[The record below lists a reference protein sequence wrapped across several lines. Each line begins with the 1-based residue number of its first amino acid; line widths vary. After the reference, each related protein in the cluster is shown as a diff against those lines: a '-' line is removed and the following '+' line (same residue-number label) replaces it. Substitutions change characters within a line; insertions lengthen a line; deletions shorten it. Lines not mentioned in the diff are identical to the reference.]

1 MAFWFF
7 LSLLMTQPAPT
18 GILKT
23 SELKPGM
30 KGYGL
35 TVFSGETPVRF
46 DVEVISVMRRSLLD
60 QDLILVRCSH
70 PILEH
75 AGVIAGMSG
84 SPIYINGK
92 FAGGL
97 GYGYQFAKDPI
108 ALLTPAEDIVNTT
121 RRPVQNLDPWGRP
134 PTSSADAWTQ
144 RVRQSIMA
152 AHNPL
157 VHTQGESLIR
167 PLGVS
172 LAVSGVPAGQFGDLF
187 PMLSHLGPAAPSGA
201 GGSQEG
207 PARPYVPG
215 GPVAIWLVSG
225 DINVAAIGTVTYVE
239 GDRVAVFSH
248 PFLSMGEMRLPAGH
262 ATIHTVIARASNSM
276 KLGTFTQRKGAL
288 IKDEQATVVLDQA
301 ADPGFL
307 PVTVSVIAP
316 GEKAKTYNFNV
327 ARHRLLSANLSAS
340 LVRVSMNRLAQNVTD
355 LTYTV
360 DHEFQMDGLAPIRF
374 TDSFSSTQGLNL
386 SFPSAWGGWG
396 NTSRGE
402 IALQLLLNNPF
413 TRLALSRV
421 KVSVHVTN
429 GLNQFQ
435 IKKVD
440 VASPMVRPDRP
451 FTVDVTLKPLIGPE
465 VTRQVTLKLPKEF
478 AGTRVFLEVTAGR
491 DTPVDAA
498 EPRDLPGLLDY
509 IQKSMDAHTL
519 VLSVRTPAPKV
530 DLEGVFVSDVP
541 LSVLDSLVRRGQ
553 SMPTKVDQTLHRQ
566 MVRFPEL
573 LSGSA
578 KCNLIVKTT
587 EEEAK

>member
-1 MAFWFF
+1 MALWFF
-7 LSLLMTQPAPT
+7 LSLLLTQPAPT

-35 TVFSGETPVRF
+35 TVFSGETPVKF
-46 DVEVISVMRRSLLD
+46 DVEVISVMRRAMLD

-108 ALLTPAEDIVNTT
+108 AMLTPAEDIVNTT

-134 PTSSADAWTQ
+134 PTQSADAWTQ
-144 RVRQSIMA
+144 RVRNSLVA
-152 AHNPL
+152 VNNPL
-157 VHTQGESLIR
+157 ARSQGESLIR
-167 PLGVS
+167 PLGVALS
-172 LAVSGVPAGQFGDLF
+172 VSGVPAGQFGDLF
-187 PMLSHLGPAAPSGA
+187 PLLSQLGPAAPSGA
-201 GGSQEG
+201 GGPDG
-207 PARPYVPG
+207 VARKFQPG

-225 DINVAAIGTVTYVE
+225 DINVAAIGTVTYLE

-276 KLGTFTQRKGAL
+276 KLGTFTTPKGAL

-301 ADPGFL
+301 AEPGFL
-307 PVTVSVIAP
+307 PVTVSVVAP
-316 GEKAKTYNFNV
+316 GEKAKTYNFQV

-340 LVRVSMNRLAQNVTD
+340 LVRVAMNRLAQNASD

-360 DHEFQMDGLAPIRF
+360 DHEFQMDGMAPIRF
-374 TDSFSSTQGLNL
+374 TDSFSSTQGLAL
-386 SFPSAWGGWG
+386 SFPNSWGGWG

-402 IALQLLLNNPF
+402 VALQLLLNNPF
-413 TRLALSRV
+413 TRLAISRV
-421 KVSVHVTN
+421 KVNVHVTT

-435 IKKVD
+435 IKKVE
-440 VASPMVRPDRP
+440 VASPMVRPDRE
-451 FTVDVTLKPLIGPE
+451 FAVLVTLKPLMGPE
-465 VTRQVTLKLPKEF
+465 VTRQVTMKLPKEF
-478 AGTRVFLEVTAGR
+478 ADSRVFLEVTAGR

-498 EPRDLPGLLDY
+498 EPKDLPGLLDY

-541 LSVLDSLVRRGQ
+541 LSVLDSLVRRGV
-553 SMPTKVDQTLHRQ
+553 STIPRVDQTLHRQ
-566 MVRFPEL
+566 MIRFPEL
-573 LSGSA
+573 LSGGA
-578 KCNLIVKTT
+578 KCNLIVKST

>member
-1 MAFWFF
+1 MAFWLF
-7 LSLLMTQPAPT
+7 LSMLLTQPAPT

-23 SELKPGM
+23 SELRPGM

-35 TVFSGETPVRF
+35 TVFSGETPVKF
-46 DVEVISVMRRSLLD
+46 DVEVISVMRRAMLD

-108 ALLTPAEDIVNTT
+108 AMLTPAEDIVSTT

-134 PTSSADAWTQ
+134 PTQSADAWTQ
-144 RVRQSIMA
+144 RVRNSLVA
-152 AHNPL
+152 VNNPL
-157 VHTQGESLIR
+157 ARSQGESLIR
-167 PLGVS
+167 PLGVALS
-172 LAVSGVPAGQFGDLF
+172 VSGVPAGQFGDLF
-187 PMLSHLGPAAPSGA
+187 PLLSQLGPAAPSGA
-201 GGSQEG
+201 GGPDGVVRKFQ
-207 PARPYVPG
+207 AG

-225 DINVAAIGTVTYVE
+225 DINVAAIGTVTYLE

-276 KLGTFTQRKGAL
+276 KLGTFTTPKGAL

-301 ADPGFL
+301 AEPGFL
-307 PVTVSVIAP
+307 PVTVTVIAP
-316 GEKAKTYNFNV
+316 GEKAKTYNFQV

-340 LVRVSMNRLAQNVTD
+340 LLRVAMNRLAQNASD

-360 DHEFQMDGLAPIRF
+360 DHEFQMDGMAPIRF
-374 TDSFSSTQGLNL
+374 TDSFSSTQGIAL
-386 SFPSAWGGWG
+386 SFPNSWGGWG

-402 IALQLLLNNPF
+402 VALQLLLNNPF
-413 TRLALSRV
+413 TRLAISRV
-421 KVSVHVTN
+421 KASVHVTN

-435 IKKVD
+435 IKKVE
-440 VASPMVRPDRP
+440 VASPMVRPDRE
-451 FTVDVTLKPLIGPE
+451 FAVLVTLKPLMGPE
-465 VTRQVTLKLPKEF
+465 VTRKVTMKLPKDF
-478 AGTRVFLEVTAGR
+478 ADTRVFLEVTAGR
-491 DTPVDAA
+491 DTPVDVA
-498 EPRDLPGLLDY
+498 EPKDLPGLLDY

-541 LSVLDSLVRRGQ
+541 LSVLDSLVRRGV
-553 SMPTKVDQTLHRQ
+553 STVPRVDQTLHRQ
-566 MVRFPEL
+566 MIRFPEL
-573 LSGSA
+573 LSGAA
-578 KCNLIVKTT
+578 KCNLIVKST

>member
-1 MAFWFF
+1 MAFWFV
-7 LSLLMTQPAPT
+7 LSLLLSQNAPS

-35 TVFSGETPVRF
+35 TVFSGETPVKF
-46 DVEVISVMRRSLLD
+46 DIEVISVMRRAMLD

-108 ALLTPAEDIVNTT
+108 AMLTPAEDIVNTT
-121 RRPVQNLDPWGRP
+121 RRPVQNLDVWGRP
-134 PTSSADAWTQ
+134 VTQSADAWTQ
-144 RVRQSIMA
+144 RVRNSLVA
-152 AHNPL
+152 ANNPL
-157 VHTQGESLIR
+157 TRSHGESLIR
-167 PLGVS
+167 PLGVALS
-172 LAVSGVPAGQFGDLF
+172 VSGVPSDKFAEWF

-201 GGSQEG
+201 GTPDGV
-207 PARPYVPG
+207 ARKYQPG

-225 DINVAAIGTVTYVE
+225 DINVSAIGTVTYVE

-276 KLGTFTQRKGAL
+276 KLGTFTTPMGSL

-307 PVTVSVIAP
+307 PVTISVVAP
-316 GEKAKTYNFNV
+316 GEKAKTYNFKV

-340 LVRVSMNRLAQNVTD
+340 LVRMAMNRLAQNITD
-355 LTYTV
+355 VTYTV
-360 DHEFQMDGLAPIRF
+360 DHEFQMEGMAPIRF
-374 TDSFSSTQGLNL
+374 SDSFSSTQGLNL
-386 SFPSAWGGWG
+386 NVPSAWGNWG

-402 IALQLLLNNPF
+402 IALMLLLNNPF
-413 TRLALSRV
+413 TRLALARV
-421 KVSVHVTN
+421 NVKVHVTN
-429 GLNQFQ
+429 GLNQYQ
-435 IKKVD
+435 IKKVE
-440 VASPMVRPDRP
+440 VASPVVLPDRE
-451 FTVDVTLKPLIGPE
+451 FAVQVTLKPMLGPDI
-465 VTRQVTLKLPKEF
+465 RRMVTLKLPKEF
-478 AGTRVFLEVTAGR
+478 SGTRVTLEVMSGR

-498 EPRDLPGLLDY
+498 EPKDLPGLLDY

-519 VLSVRTPAPKV
+519 VLSVRTPAPQL
-530 DLEGVFVSDVP
+530 DMEGVLVSDVP
-541 LSVLDSLVRRGQ
+541 LSVLDSLVRRGISQ
-553 SMPTKVDQTLHRQ
+553 YSKVDQTLFRST
-566 MVRFPEL
+566 MRFPEL
-573 LSGSA
+573 LTGGA
-578 KCNLIVKTT
+578 KCNLIVKSTV
-587 EEEAK
+587 EEAQ